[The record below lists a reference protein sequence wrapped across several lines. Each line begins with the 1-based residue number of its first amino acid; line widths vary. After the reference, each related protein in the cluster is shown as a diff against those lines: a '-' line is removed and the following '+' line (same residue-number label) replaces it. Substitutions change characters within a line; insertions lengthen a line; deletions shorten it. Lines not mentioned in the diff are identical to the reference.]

1 LANWLL
7 KGGRVVDPA
16 SESDHVMDVL
26 VRDGKIARVAESIAA
41 DNVATLDL
49 KGKVVAPG
57 FIDMHVHLRE
67 PGREDEETME
77 TGSAAA
83 AAGGFTSIAVMPNTD
98 PWNDSQSV
106 TEYIVSQ
113 ARSRAVVNVFPIGCI
128 SKQGKGEELA
138 EIGDM
143 VKSGIVAVSDDGH
156 PVSSGHLMRMVLEY
170 TKIFDLAVIDHCE
183 ERSLSAGGVMHEGFT
198 STVLGLRGIPA
209 AAEEIMVAR
218 DLVLAE
224 ATGGRIHIAHLSCRG
239 SLDLVRRARARGVRV
254 TAEVTPHH
262 FALTDADVARSG
274 YDSNTKMN
282 PPLRAEED
290 REAML
295 QGLADGT
302 LDAIASDHAPHNIV
316 EKSVEF
322 DQAPFGIVGLETSVP
337 LALDRLLRGKV
348 VDLRRL
354 IALYTT
360 GPARILNL
368 ERGTLAPGATAD
380 VTVLDLDKEVT
391 VDSSA
396 QRSKSRNAPY
406 HGWKLRGAPILT
418 MVGGRIVFD
427 ARS

>member
-1 LANWLL
+1 
-7 KGGRVVDPA
+7 
-16 SESDHVMDVL
+16 
-26 VRDGKIARVAESIAA
+26 
-41 DNVATLDL
+41 
-49 KGKVVAPG
+49 
-57 FIDMHVHLRE
+57 
-67 PGREDEETME
+67 
-77 TGSAAA
+77 
-83 AAGGFTSIAVMPNTD
+83 
-98 PWNDSQSV
+98 
-106 TEYIVSQ
+106 
-113 ARSRAVVNVFPIGCI
+113 
-128 SKQGKGEELA
+128 
-138 EIGDM
+138 
-143 VKSGIVAVSDDGH
+143 
-156 PVSSGHLMRMVLEY
+156 MRMALEY

-239 SLDLVRRARARGVRV
+239 SLELVRRARERGVRV

-274 YDSNTKMN
+274 YDTNTKMN

-337 LALDRLLRGKV
+337 LALDRLVRGKV

-354 IALYTT
+354 IALYTI

-368 ERGTLAPGATAD
+368 ERGTLAPGAVAD

-391 VDSSA
+391 VDPST

-406 HGWKLRGAPILT
+406 QGWKLRGAPILT

>member
-1 LANWLL
+1 LASWLL

-16 SESDHVMDVL
+16 SETDRVMDVL
-26 VRDGKIARVAESIAA
+26 VRDGKIARVAETLAA
-41 DNVATLDL
+41 DNVTVLDL
-49 KGKVVAPG
+49 KGKIVAPG

-143 VKSGIVAVSDDGH
+143 VKSGVVAVSDDGH
-156 PVSSGHLMRMVLEY
+156 PVSSGHLMRMALEY

-218 DLVLAE
+218 DVVLAE

-239 SLDLVRRARARGVRV
+239 SLELVRRARERGVRV

-274 YDSNTKMN
+274 YDTNTKMN

-290 REAML
+290 RDAML

-337 LALDRLLRGKV
+337 LALDRLVRGKV

-354 IALYTT
+354 ISLYTT

-368 ERGTLAPGATAD
+368 ERGTLAPGAVAD

-391 VDSSA
+391 VDSST

-406 HGWKLRGAPILT
+406 QGWKLRGAPILT

>member
-1 LANWLL
+1 
-7 KGGRVVDPA
+7 
-16 SESDHVMDVL
+16 MDVL
-26 VRDGKIARVAESIAA
+26 VRDGKIARVAETLAA
-41 DNVATLDL
+41 DNVTVLDL
-49 KGKVVAPG
+49 KGKIVAPG

-143 VKSGIVAVSDDGH
+143 VKSGVVAVSDDGH
-156 PVSSGHLMRMVLEY
+156 PVSSGHLMRMALEY

-218 DLVLAE
+218 DVVLAE

-239 SLDLVRRARARGVRV
+239 SLELVRRARERGVRV

-274 YDSNTKMN
+274 YDTNTKMN

-290 REAML
+290 RDAML

-337 LALDRLLRGKV
+337 LALDRLVRGKV

-354 IALYTT
+354 ISLYTT

-368 ERGTLAPGATAD
+368 ERGTLAPGAVAD

-391 VDSSA
+391 VDSST

-406 HGWKLRGAPILT
+406 QGWKLRGAPILT